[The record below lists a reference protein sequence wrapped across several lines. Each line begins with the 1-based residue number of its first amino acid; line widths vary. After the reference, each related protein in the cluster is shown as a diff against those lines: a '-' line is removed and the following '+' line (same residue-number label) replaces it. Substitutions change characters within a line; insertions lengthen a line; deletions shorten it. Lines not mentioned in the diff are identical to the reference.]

1 MHPLR
6 KKRLQLII
14 FLLLGVSVAVG
25 LLAYSLR
32 QNINLFI
39 TPTQVANGE
48 IRVGQVVRLG
58 GLVVAGSVKRGEDDL
73 NVRFLLTDGVADVL
87 VVYNGILPDLFREGQ
102 GVVALGK
109 IDENKVMQAEQV
121 LAKHDEKYTP
131 PEVKHALEKAHQSGL
146 KKLESARE

>member
-6 KKRLQLII
+6 KKRLQLIL

-48 IRVGQVVRLG
+48 VRVGQVVRLG
-58 GLVVAGSVKRGEDDL
+58 GLVVVGSVKRGEDDL
-73 NVRFLLTDGVADVL
+73 HVRFLLTDGLAEVP

-109 IDENKVMQAEQV
+109 IDENKAMQAEQV

-131 PEVKHALEKAHQSGL
+131 PEVKHALEKAHQSGV